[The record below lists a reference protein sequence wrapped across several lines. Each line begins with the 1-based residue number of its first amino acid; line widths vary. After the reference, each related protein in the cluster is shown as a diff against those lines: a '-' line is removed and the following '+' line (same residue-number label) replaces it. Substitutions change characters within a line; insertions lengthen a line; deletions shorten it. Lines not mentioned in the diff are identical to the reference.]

1 MKETIPNLSS
11 GSARCRKMCQTCQ
24 RVLLLSLEND
34 HGSRAPIWNRF
45 CPWPEPPGHAL
56 LDRFDRLAA
65 RRNVRLVLGVLGVES
80 GLLLLALRGR
90 IRDGRLGIL
99 AVLLVL
105 DLRCLILKIP
115 LEGKGGNGGEGI
127 IFQATNLP
135 SHFPSMICKCF
146 QTQMREVLQKL
157 QIVGLDFGAVRKLDL
172 QIILI

>member
-1 MKETIPNLSS
+1 MLFVQHFSRTTTIWQK
-11 GSARCRKMCQTCQ
+11 REQ
-24 RVLLLSLEND
+24 R
-34 HGSRAPIWNRF
+34 SRAPIWNRF

-105 DLRCLILKIP
+105 DLRRLIIKLQ
-115 LEGKGGNGGEGI
+115 LKGGWSFFRKPNYLPLFPPNVSQD
-127 IFQATNLP
+127 IF
-135 SHFPSMICKCF
+135 CERCC
-146 QTQMREVLQKL
+146 
-157 QIVGLDFGAVRKLDL
+157 D
-172 QIILI
+172 